1 MSKQAYVLSDEAA
14 ENGVVQQPMF
24 AGVRSGKAY
33 GEHWSAE
40 DRGVDFY
47 DVKGDVEALLKKT
60 GVNDVRFVASEHS
73 ALHPGQSAAIYRGER
88 CIDYMGA
95 LHPKFEKTFGLNQR
109 AFVFELQLDAINQRS
124 IPSAQP
130 VSRFPSI
137 RRDLAVVLD
146 ERIAAGEVLTTLKN
160 IGVNQLIDLNL
171 FDVYQGDNLPEGK
184 RSLALS
190 VTLQDNEKTLEET
203 EINGIMEKLVS
214 TLQSEFDATL
224 RD

>member
-1 MSKQAYVLSDEAA
+1 
-14 ENGVVQQPMF
+14 
-24 AGVRSGKAY
+24 
-33 GEHWSAE
+33 
-40 DRGVDFY
+40 
-47 DVKGDVEALLKKT
+47 
-60 GVNDVRFVASEHS
+60 
-73 ALHPGQSAAIYRGER
+73 
-88 CIDYMGA
+88 
-95 LHPKFEKTFGLNQR
+95 
-109 AFVFELQLDAINQRS
+109 
-124 IPSAQP
+124 
-130 VSRFPSI
+130 
-137 RRDLAVVLD
+137 LD

>member
-1 MSKQAYVLSDEAA
+1 
-14 ENGVVQQPMF
+14 
-24 AGVRSGKAY
+24 
-33 GEHWSAE
+33 
-40 DRGVDFY
+40 
-47 DVKGDVEALLKKT
+47 
-60 GVNDVRFVASEHS
+60 
-73 ALHPGQSAAIYRGER
+73 
-88 CIDYMGA
+88 
-95 LHPKFEKTFGLNQR
+95 
-109 AFVFELQLDAINQRS
+109 
-124 IPSAQP
+124 
-130 VSRFPSI
+130 
-137 RRDLAVVLD
+137 
-146 ERIAAGEVLTTLKN
+146 VLTTLKN